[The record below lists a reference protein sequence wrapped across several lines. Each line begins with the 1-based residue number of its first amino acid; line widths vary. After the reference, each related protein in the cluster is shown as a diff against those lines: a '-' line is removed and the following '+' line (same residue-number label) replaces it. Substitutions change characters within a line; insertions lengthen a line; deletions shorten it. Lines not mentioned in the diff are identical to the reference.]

1 MTVASRRILFWNQGD
16 LERKLENYKA
26 YTINAGVTPGWLEL
40 RRLNGVA
47 YPHGQSQTL
56 NHTPGGTIAMV
67 HFRHYLLH
75 ELEFDTDRAEISGS
89 EPPNLSVLRFE
100 SRRAAPRNRSL
111 PRGYGSALIL
121 GDYAEVLSSRAI
133 WPGAS
138 VSLPWMLD
146 SNNARVA
153 GESHLFDRALHI
165 SWSIKCHRASLYAFA
180 RSSIRKRLWI
190 MKG

>member
-26 YTINAGVTPGWLEL
+26 YTINAGVTPGWPEL

-67 HFRHYLLH
+67 HFRHHLLH

-121 GDYAEVLSSRAI
+121 GDYAKVLSSPRSGPGRAYRCHGCSTRATRGL
-133 WPGAS
+133 PAS
-138 VSLPWMLD
+138 PTSLI
-146 SNNARVA
+146 
-153 GESHLFDRALHI
+153 G
-165 SWSIKCHRASLYAFA
+165 LYIFH
-180 RSSIRKRLWI
+180 
-190 MKG
+190 GQ